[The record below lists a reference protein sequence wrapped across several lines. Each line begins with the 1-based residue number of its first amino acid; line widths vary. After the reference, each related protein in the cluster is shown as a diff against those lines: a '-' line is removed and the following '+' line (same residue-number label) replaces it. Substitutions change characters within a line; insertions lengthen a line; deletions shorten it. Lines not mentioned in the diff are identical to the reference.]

1 LEETLSAHCAEI
13 LSNPAEIGDVLA
25 NDILKAIAAAHA
37 GGRQFLLGCPSG
49 RSPKPIYD
57 AMADKAKAGNLN
69 LSNLVLVMMDEYL
82 GGGDDG
88 LGLCPPDAH
97 NSCRRFA
104 EYEIR
109 QRLNA
114 GVETAHQIP
123 EDHVW
128 FPDAANPGAY
138 DDRITAAGGV
148 DLFILASGATDGHVA
163 FNPPGS
169 PADGPSCIVKLAEE
183 TRRDNL
189 GTFPNFPSLD
199 AVPHHGLTVGLGTI
213 ANLSKAVAMVIHGAH
228 KREAAKRL
236 TQSDRFDPQ
245 WPATIIHRCKQVR
258 ILLDTA
264 AAGRA

>member
-1 LEETLSAHCAEI
+1 MSALSAEI
-13 LSNPAEIGDVLA
+13 LNTPADIGERLA
-25 NDILKAIAAAHA
+25 TDILMAVAAARA
-37 GGRQFLLGCPSG
+37 DGKQYLLGCPSG

-57 AMADKAKAGNLN
+57 AMAQKAAAANLD

-82 GGGDDG
+82 GEGEDG

-97 NSCRRFA
+97 YSCRRFA
-104 EYEIR
+104 EHEIR

-114 GVETAHQIP
+114 AIQPEHQVSK
-123 EDHVW
+123 EQVW
-128 FPDAANPGAY
+128 FPDVTNPVAY
-138 DDRITAAGGV
+138 DDRIKAAGGV

-169 PADGPSCIVKLAEE
+169 PADGPSRIVRLAEE

-189 GTFPNFPSLD
+189 GTFPAFPSLD

-228 KREAAKRL
+228 KQGAAGRL
-236 TQSDRFDPQ
+236 TRSTGFDPQ
-245 WPATIIHRCKQVR
+245 WPATIIHHCRQVR
-258 ILLDTA
+258 ILFDTA
-264 AAGRA
+264 AAGQA

>member
-1 LEETLSAHCAEI
+1 LPAHSIEI
-13 LSNPAEIGDVLA
+13 LKTPAAIGDVLA
-25 NDILKAIAAAHA
+25 ADILAGVAAARTD
-37 GGRQFLLGCPSG
+37 GRHYLLGCPSG

-57 AMADKAKAGNLN
+57 AMAEKAAAGNLD

-82 GGGDDG
+82 GGGEDG

-104 EYEIR
+104 EHDIR

-114 GVETAHQIP
+114 GIEPAHQVP
-123 EDHVW
+123 KERVW
-128 FPDAANPGAY
+128 FPDATAPGAY
-138 DDRITAAGGV
+138 DARITAAGDV

-189 GTFPNFPSLD
+189 GTFPDFPSLD
-199 AVPHHGLTVGLGTI
+199 AVPHYGLTVGLGTI

-228 KREAAKRL
+228 KQGAAKRL
-236 TQSDRFDPQ
+236 TQSEGFDPQ
-245 WPATIIHRCKQVR
+245 WPATIIHRCNQVR

-264 AAGRA
+264 AAGQA

>member
-1 LEETLSAHCAEI
+1 MPAHSAEI
-13 LSNPAEIGDVLA
+13 LNSPAEIGDVLA
-25 NDILKAIAAAHA
+25 TDILAAIAAARA
-37 GGRQFLLGCPSG
+37 NGKQYLLGCPSG
-49 RSPKPIYD
+49 RSPKPVYD
-57 AMADKAKAGNLN
+57 AMADKAAAGNLD

-82 GGGDDG
+82 GGGEDG

-104 EYEIR
+104 EHDIR

-114 GVETAHQIP
+114 GIVPAHQVP
-123 EDHVW
+123 KKHVW
-128 FPDAANPGAY
+128 FPDATDPGAY
-138 DDRITAAGGV
+138 DARIKAAGGV

-189 GTFPNFPSLD
+189 GTFPDFPSLD

-213 ANLSKAVAMVIHGAH
+213 ANLSQAVAMVIHGAH
-228 KREAAKRL
+228 KQGAAKRL
-236 TQSDRFDPQ
+236 TDSDDFDPQ

-264 AAGRA
+264 AAAQA

>member
-1 LEETLSAHCAEI
+1 MNLPAHSAEI
-13 LSNPAEIGDVLA
+13 LNTPAEIGDVLA
-25 NDILKAIAAAHA
+25 TDILAGITAARAD
-37 GGRQFLLGCPSG
+37 GKQFLLGCPSG

-57 AMADKAKAGNLN
+57 AMADKAAAGNLD

-104 EYEIR
+104 EHDIR

-114 GVETAHQIP
+114 RIDAAHQVP
-123 EDHVW
+123 KEHVW
-128 FPDAANPGAY
+128 FPDAKDASAY
-138 DDRITAAGGV
+138 DARIKAAGGV
-148 DLFILASGATDGHVA
+148 NLFILASGATDGHVA

-189 GTFPNFPSLD
+189 GTFPDFPSLD
-199 AVPHHGLTVGLGTI
+199 AVPRHGLTVGLGTI
-213 ANLSKAVAMVIHGAH
+213 ANLSKAVAMVIHGTH
-228 KREAAKRL
+228 KQNAAKRL
-236 TQSDRFDPQ
+236 MESDGFDPQ
-245 WPATIIHRCKQVR
+245 WPATIIHHCKRVR

-264 AAGRA
+264 AAGTA